1 MNLLTFWRLMLSPLH
16 GKQNLWWLT
25 DGHCTK
31 CVSSSLSW
39 HNVHFRIV
47 AGVVE
52 PLPLAP
58 ALLPVPDVGT
68 DELSPSAVVDNGP
81 VPGGL
86 PPFGGWFVDAA
97 ILMPGPGPID
107 CWFDCASE
115 LVTVVL
121 ETCRDPDDLLPDD
134 DPKIEM
140 VFNYKT
146 VSSNVLRLCLYLN
159 CSGNVGYLVKRILV
173 DLAVLVMVHYVDYPL
188 VEFL

>member
-1 MNLLTFWRLMLSPLH
+1 MLSPLQ

-39 HNVHFRIV
+39 HNVHFKIV
-47 AGVVE
+47 AVVVDPVPPAP
-52 PLPLAP
+52 PLV
-58 ALLPVPDVGT
+58 PVPDVGT
-68 DELSPSAVVDNGP
+68 DELSPSAVVVNGP
-81 VPGGL
+81 EPGPDPGGL
-86 PPFGGWFVDAA
+86 PPFGGWFVGAA
-97 ILMPGPGPID
+97 IFMPGPGPID

-121 ETCRDPDDLLPDD
+121 DTCRDPDDLLPDD
-134 DPKIEM
+134 DPKIKM

-146 VSSNVLRLCLYLN
+146 VSSNVNNLCLYLN
-159 CSGNVGYLVKRILV
+159 CSGNVGYLVKRIVGDRVVLV
-173 DLAVLVMVHYVDYPL
+173 VMVHYVGYRM